1 MNQQTSELEERAKVI
16 AELKNSISDM
26 INKYNKL
33 KIEFEKQKEYN
44 IQLNINLR
52 NCKKRGSLT
61 PSHTSINAEKNNKF
75 IISHFAF
82 NFTYKNNNNK
92 KKLKLKND
100 NLINELKKL
109 NEEFNKFKNA
119 HDIEIDKLTKELN
132 NKNNDLE
139 EINNKLNIE
148 KENYDKKVSELD
160 KEINDLKNI
169 NNKSKQEKENIIN
182 DYNKKMHILNEDLKK
197 MMLENEKLQNKIKSN
212 NSIINK
218 QKEEIERLK
227 KNSQL
232 NFKMIKEDNENLL
245 KQINLLNDNF
255 LQIEMKKNTSK

>member
-1 MNQQTSELEERAKVI
+1 MKE
-16 AELKNSISDM
+16 
-26 INKYNKL
+26 NKL
-33 KIEFEKQKEYN
+33 KKGIN
-44 IQLNINLR
+44 IKI
-52 NCKKRGSLT
+52 
-61 PSHTSINAEKNNKF
+61 
-75 IISHFAF
+75 
-82 NFTYKNNNNK
+82 
-92 KKLKLKND
+92 
-100 NLINELKKL
+100 
-109 NEEFNKFKNA
+109 
-119 HDIEIDKLTKELN
+119 N
-132 NKNNDLE
+132 NKNE
-139 EINNKLNIE
+139 ENKKSIIKSYKIDNSYSNNIE
-148 KENYDKKVSELD
+148 NENYDKKVSELD

-255 LQIEMKKNTSK
+255 LQIEMKKNSSK